1 MPAIGMALG
10 WGGYTLALWGY
21 CLLRGY
27 NVTLGQ
33 LANPKNIGNWKTL
46 TANQIPNT
54 QVMPGNSPDATA
66 AQVQQTTPNSG
77 TPGTSSGSP
86 GTLV

>member
-10 WGGYTLALWGY
+10 WGGYTLGLWGY

-33 LANPKNIGNWKTL
+33 LANPVHLGNWKTL

-66 AQVQQTTPNSG
+66 AQVQQAAPSSSG
-77 TPGTSSGSP
+77 GGSGSP
-86 GTLV
+86 GMLV